1 MENKLQFYI
10 DGKWVDP
17 VVPKT
22 LEVIDPSNEEP
33 FARIS
38 MGSKADVDKAVAA
51 ARRAFETWS
60 RTSKE
65 ERLALMGKIVEV
77 YQKRYGDIVQAISR
91 EMGAPLGL
99 SKNAQ
104 AAMGIAHFTQAMKV
118 LKDFEFEKV
127 EGSTAIVR
135 EPVGV
140 VGMITPWNWPINQ
153 IACKVAP
160 ALATGCTMVLKPSEI
175 SPFSGLLFA
184 EIMHEAGVP
193 KGVFNLVNGD
203 GPGVGEAMSRHPD
216 IDMMSFTGS
225 TRAGVLV
232 AKAAADTV
240 KRVSQ
245 ELGGK
250 SANILL
256 PDADLEKAVRLGVEG
271 CFGNSGQSC
280 NAPTRMLV
288 HVDQHEQAAAIAREA
303 AQAFKVGHPAA
314 SDTVLGPVVSQVQ
327 FDKIQDLIARGVQ
340 EGATLVCGGPGRPEG
355 LNRGYYVRPTVFAD
369 VDHSM
374 TLAREVIFGPV
385 LSIIPYESEERA
397 IELAN
402 DTVYGLA
409 AYVQSADL
417 ERARAV
423 AGRMRAGTVYI
434 NYPAWDAGAPFGGYK
449 RSGNGREYADFAIE
463 DFTEIKGVVG
473 YGAA

>member
-1 MENKLQFYI
+1 MEHALHFYI
-10 DGKWVDP
+10 DGGWVEP
-17 VVPKT
+17 ARLTRLP
-22 LEVIDPSNEEP
+22 VIDPSNEEP
-33 FARIS
+33 FGEIALGDATDVDRAVQAARAAFPGFS
-38 MGSKADVDKAVAA
+38 ATSKAERVELLQSVLAVYRKRSDEMAA
-51 ARRAFETWS
+51 
-60 RTSKE
+60 
-65 ERLALMGKIVEV
+65 
-77 YQKRYGDIVQAISR
+77 AISR
-91 EMGAPLGL
+91 EMGAPLGFARA
-99 SKNAQ
+99 AQ
-104 AAMGIAHFTQAMKV
+104 AQMGTAHLQKMIEV
-118 LKDFEFEKV
+118 LKAYSFEEMRGTTRV
-127 EGSTAIVR
+127 VR
-135 EPVGV
+135 EPIGV

-232 AKAAADTV
+232 AKAAAETV

-256 PDADLEKAVRLGVEG
+256 PDVDLEKAVRLGVEG

-288 HVDQHEQAAAIAREA
+288 HADQHAQAAAIAREA

-355 LNRGYYVRPTVFAD
+355 LNRGYYVRPTVFAG
-369 VDHSM
+369 VDPSM
-374 TLAREVIFGPV
+374 AIAREGIFGPV
-385 LSIIPYESEERA
+385 LSIIPYESEEQA